1 MPLSDTETIHELSR
15 LHGTAAAK
23 WMRIAAIASILVA
36 AILVFTKA
44 GALLATGS
52 AVILATLIDSILDGG
67 ASILNFIAVRH
78 SVQPADDEHRFGH
91 GKAEAVAALG
101 QAAFI
106 GGSAAFLTF
115 ESARRMIDPEPVTQS
130 QTGIAV
136 TVFAIVLTIGL
147 VGLQRYVARRTGSLA
162 ISADSM
168 HYGSDLLLNIGVI
181 IGLVLSGYYGIAI
194 ADPLIALL
202 IAGWIGWSAIRIF
215 RYALDQIM
223 DRELPEED
231 RETLRDIALSHSE
244 VHAIHDVRSRL
255 SGITPFIQLHV
266 EMDPNL
272 PLHRAHEIADE
283 VEEEVKAAFP
293 GAEVIIHQDPVGFEK
308 DPAFPD

>member
-15 LHGTAAAK
+15 LHGAAAAK

-78 SVQPADDEHRFGH
+78 SLQPADDEHRFGH

-194 ADPLIALL
+194 ADP
-202 IAGWIGWSAIRIF
+202 
-215 RYALDQIM
+215 
-223 DRELPEED
+223 
-231 RETLRDIALSHSE
+231 
-244 VHAIHDVRSRL
+244 
-255 SGITPFIQLHV
+255 
-266 EMDPNL
+266 
-272 PLHRAHEIADE
+272 
-283 VEEEVKAAFP
+283 
-293 GAEVIIHQDPVGFEK
+293 
-308 DPAFPD
+308 